1 MVIKAGGCFNHS
13 DPVHPT
19 NQKSRSFH
27 IPCSLLMDC
36 SCIHLQFFVYVF
48 LHLCFIFIQF
58 VGHCSGDPIRPI
70 RATGPL
76 SQLPTSILEVFND
89 WALQEPPI
97 FRVPSRVLLA
107 AVPWEDL
114 EFAWQKGLLWAIS
127 IGIKDTFTKLA
138 ADFGIF
144 RVF

>member
-1 MVIKAGGCFNHS
+1 MIGF
-13 DPVHPT
+13 
-19 NQKSRSFH
+19 
-27 IPCSLLMDC
+27 
-36 SCIHLQFFVYVF
+36 
-48 LHLCFIFIQF
+48 
-58 VGHCSGDPIRPI
+58 CSGDPIRPIRPI

-97 FRVPSRVLLA
+97 FRVPSQVLLA

-138 ADFGIF
+138 SDFGYF
-144 RVF
+144 DVG